1 MKIEILAVG
10 FELLTP
16 SFVDTNSLELTRRLN
31 DIGLDVARKTI
42 VGDDIGDIVACVR
55 EAVRRAELLIVM
67 GGLGPTEDD
76 KTREAC
82 AAALGR
88 SLLYRPEI
96 YDSIRARFLRRGRSD
111 FPPSNAKQAYVI
123 EGADVLANPNG
134 TAPGQRLVEGGCEIV
149 LLPGPPKELLPMFE
163 ASVWPRLLERGHG
176 STGRRVLKITG
187 IGESDVETRIAGLY
201 PPPGPLRLTI
211 LSSLGQIE
219 LHVTEFSREKDAARF
234 PGLES
239 LAAQLRDR
247 LGDFIYSTAG
257 EDLETVVGR
266 LLKARGAT
274 LACAESCTGG
284 LLSGRVTS
292 VPGSSAYFKEGF
304 VTYAN
309 EAKIRSLGVPADVIA
324 THGAVSAEAAAAMAR
339 GARRASG
346 TDFALAVTG
355 IAGPDG
361 GTPEKPVGLVFAA
374 LAWEGGV
381 ETHRNVYIGR
391 RDQIRFQA
399 AQRAL
404 DLLRRRLS
412 RPAET

>member
-1 MKIEILAVG
+1 MKIEILAIG
-10 FELLTP
+10 SELLTP

-31 DIGLDVARKTI
+31 DLGLDVVRKTI
-42 VGDDIGDIVACVR
+42 VGDEAEEIAACVR
-55 EAVRRAELLIVM
+55 EAVRRADVLIIM

-82 AAALGR
+82 AAALNR
-88 SLLYRPEI
+88 PLLYKAEI
-96 YDSIRARFLRRGRSD
+96 YESIRERFLRRGRD
-111 FPPSNAKQAYVI
+111 LPPSNAKQAFVL
-123 EGADVLANPNG
+123 EGADILPNPNG

-163 ASVWPRLLERGHG
+163 DAVWPRLRARGHG

-187 IGESDVETRIAGLY
+187 LGESDVDTRIADLY

-219 LHVTEFSREKDAARF
+219 LHVTEFSTEKEAAHF
-234 PGLES
+234 PRLES
-239 LAAQLRDR
+239 LAAKLLDR
-247 LGDFIYSTAG
+247 LGDFVYSAAG

-266 LLKARGAT
+266 LLKAGGAT
-274 LACAESCTGG
+274 LACAESCSGG

-309 EAKIRSLGVPADVIA
+309 EAKIRALGVPGDLIA
-324 THGAVSAEAAAAMAR
+324 SRGAVSGEVAGAMAE
-339 GARRASG
+339 GARRAAG
-346 TDFALAVTG
+346 ADYALAVTG

-361 GTPEKPVGLVFAA
+361 GTPDKPVGLVFTA
-374 LAWEGGV
+374 LSWKGGL
-381 ETHRNVYIGR
+381 ETHRSVFIGR
-391 RDQIRFQA
+391 RDQIRFQTS
-399 AQRAL
+399 QKAL
-404 DLLRRRLS
+404 DILRRRLS
-412 RPAET
+412 RPEGT

>member
-1 MKIEILAVG
+1 
-10 FELLTP
+10 
-16 SFVDTNSLELTRRLN
+16 
-31 DIGLDVARKTI
+31 
-42 VGDDIGDIVACVR
+42 
-55 EAVRRAELLIVM
+55 
-67 GGLGPTEDD
+67 
-76 KTREAC
+76 
-82 AAALGR
+82 
-88 SLLYRPEI
+88 
-96 YDSIRARFLRRGRSD
+96 
-111 FPPSNAKQAYVI
+111 
-123 EGADVLANPNG
+123 
-134 TAPGQRLVEGGCEIV
+134 
-149 LLPGPPKELLPMFE
+149 
-163 ASVWPRLLERGHG
+163 
-176 STGRRVLKITG
+176 
-187 IGESDVETRIAGLY
+187 
-201 PPPGPLRLTI
+201 
-211 LSSLGQIE
+211 
-219 LHVTEFSREKDAARF
+219 
-234 PGLES
+234 
-239 LAAQLRDR
+239 
-247 LGDFIYSTAG
+247 
-257 EDLETVVGR
+257 
-266 LLKARGAT
+266 
-274 LACAESCTGG
+274 
-284 LLSGRVTS
+284 